1 MLITM
6 AANLAGIS
14 GLAVDASE
22 ARGAAIALF
31 KRIDRGSLIDP
42 TSPDG
47 ERLPEVCGAIEF
59 VDVDF
64 AYPTR
69 KAAPVCRGLSLSV
82 AAGQAVALC
91 GPSGCGK
98 STLVQLL
105 ERFYDPDAG
114 SITFDGVDLR
124 RLNLRWLRSQIGLV
138 GQEPVLF
145 VGTVAENIGY
155 GKEGATQSEIE
166 AAARA
171 ANAHTFITEGL
182 PGGYGTQVGQGGG
195 KLSGGQKQRVAI
207 ARALVKQPA
216 LLLLDEA
223 TSALDNESERVV
235 QAAIDAA
242 LARERR
248 TSITIAHRLSTIRH
262 ADKIAVIE
270 EGRVVEEGT
279 HDELFRAGGAY
290 RRLQC
295 GGR

>member
-1 MLITM
+1 MLSMM
-6 AANLAGIS
+6 AGNLATIS
-14 GLAVDASE
+14 GLAADANE

-42 TSPDG
+42 TSADG

-59 VDVDF
+59 IDVDF

-69 KAAPVCRGLSLSV
+69 KVAPVCRGLSLSI

-145 VGTVAENIGY
+145 AGTVAENIGY

-171 ANAHTFITEGL
+171 ANAHNFITEGL

-207 ARALVKQPA
+207 ARALIKQPA

-235 QAAIDAA
+235 QEALDAVVA
-242 LARERR
+242 ETRR
-248 TSITIAHRLSTIRH
+248 TTLVIAHRLSTIRN
-262 ADKIAVIE
+262 ADSIAVLS
-270 EGRVVEEGT
+270 EGRVVEKGT
-279 HDELFRAGGAY
+279 HAELLSLGGLY
-290 RRLQC
+290 TRLVMAAS
-295 GGR
+295 

>member
-1 MLITM
+1 MQIGGLGSPLDTIAKGRH
-6 AANLAGIS
+6 AA
-14 GLAVDASE
+14 ASILKIVN
-22 ARGAAIALF
+22 RVPAI
-31 KRIDRGSLIDP
+31 DCYS
-42 TSPDG
+42 TSG

-69 KAAPVCRGLSLSV
+69 KAAPVCRGLSLSI

-290 RRLQC
+290 RRLQG